1 MITVAAL
8 WRHPIKSHGREALA
22 FVDLRAGQTFP
33 WDRHWA
39 VTQDNTKFDPA
50 DPAWITCRNFMIG
63 AATPALAGIWA
74 SLDTDC
80 ATVTLTHDALGKIT
94 FSPDNDADAARFI
107 AWVRPLCPADKAQP
121 RDIVSVPNRGMTDTA
136 YPSVSIL
143 NTASHAAVADAMG
156 IPLQME
162 RWRGNLWLDGLTQWA
177 EWDLIGRDIAIGASI
192 LRVVEPIKRCKH
204 TTAHPHSGIRDADTL
219 AALRENW
226 KHQDF
231 GVYAEVIQG
240 GKISLGDTAEVN

>member
-1 MITVAAL
+1 M
-8 WRHPIKSHGREALA
+8 
-22 FVDLRAGQTFP
+22 P

-39 VTQDNTKFDPA
+39 VTHEGSKFDSK
-50 DPAWITCRNFMIG
+50 DPAWVMCRNFMIG
-63 AATPALAGIWA
+63 TATPALAGIWA
-74 SLDTDC
+74 TLDTDR
-80 ATVTLTHDALGKIT
+80 AMITLTHDALGEIT
-94 FSPDNDADAARFI
+94 FAPDKDTDVARFI
-107 AWVRPLCPADKAQP
+107 AWVRPLCPADKPQP
-121 RDIVSVPNRGMTDTA
+121 KDVVAVPGRGMTDTA

-156 IPLQME
+156 IPLQKE
-162 RWRGNLWLDGLTQWA
+162 RWRGNLWLDGLTAWA
-177 EWDLIGRDIAIGASI
+177 EWDLIGRDITIGASI
-192 LRVVEPIKRCKH
+192 LRVREPIKRCKH
-204 TTAHPHSGIRDADTL
+204 TVAHPHSGRRDADTL

>member
-107 AWVRPLCPADKAQP
+107 AWVRPLCPADKA
-121 RDIVSVPNRGMTDTA
+121 
-136 YPSVSIL
+136 
-143 NTASHAAVADAMG
+143 
-156 IPLQME
+156 
-162 RWRGNLWLDGLTQWA
+162 
-177 EWDLIGRDIAIGASI
+177 
-192 LRVVEPIKRCKH
+192 
-204 TTAHPHSGIRDADTL
+204 
-219 AALRENW
+219 
-226 KHQDF
+226 
-231 GVYAEVIQG
+231 
-240 GKISLGDTAEVN
+240 